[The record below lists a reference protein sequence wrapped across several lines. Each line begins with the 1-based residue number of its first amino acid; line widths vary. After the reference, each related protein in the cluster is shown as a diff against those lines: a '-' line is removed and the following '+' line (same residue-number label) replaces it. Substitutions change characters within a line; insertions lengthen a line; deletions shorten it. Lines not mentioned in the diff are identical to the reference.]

1 MPMRPL
7 LSLALLAVLAVT
19 IPAAPVGAVMGG
31 SVGPAPSAA
40 GGDEYAAGVAA
51 FDQQDWQGVID
62 HMAKVIEDRPWE
74 DQAYNLSGFAYRKL
88 GKYNQALEFYD
99 TALKLNPHNLGAL
112 EYLGE
117 AYLDM
122 DRPKDAQAMLD
133 RLDSECQRLAK
144 AVSTGG
150 AQPDC
155 EERQDLEEALAVYHA
170 GKS

>member
-1 MPMRPL
+1 MAMRPL
-7 LSLALLAVLAVT
+7 LGLALLAVLAVT
-19 IPAAPVGAVMGG
+19 IPAAPAGAIMGAG
-31 SVGPAPSAA
+31 GGPPAAAA

-51 FDQQDWQGVID
+51 FDQKDWQGVID
-62 HMAKVIEDRPWE
+62 HMAKVIEEQPWE

-122 DRPKDAQAMLD
+122 DRPKDAQAMLE
-133 RLDSECQRLAK
+133 RLDSECQRITK
-144 AVSTGG
+144 AAAAGST
-150 AQPDC
+150 APDC
-155 EERQDLEEALAVYHA
+155 KEREDLEEALAVYHA